1 MAIRFNRK
9 VWDDVFEDK
18 LDDFFAILRLLF
30 VHSNVGQGDLELE
43 EAVNQVYSATFAIG
57 TETAGDA
64 ITVGVTLLGTD
75 KAAIDFVA
83 CCDFYLSSDTAGLTP
98 VAIPTS
104 IAAGTDGA
112 VVNVDAATSGKLI
125 TEVTGECDLV
135 ITGDTGADT
144 VYLNVILPNGKIVTS
159 GAIVIEAD

>member
-1 MAIRFNRK
+1 MTLRFNRK
-9 VWDDVFEDK
+9 VWDGIFGDK
-18 LDDFFAILRLLF
+18 LDDFYTILRALF

-43 EAVNQVYSATFAIG
+43 EAINQVYSATFTIG

-75 KAAIDFVA
+75 KAAIDFRA
-83 CCDFYLSSDTAGLTP
+83 CCDFYLSSDTAGQVP

-112 VVNVDAATSGKLI
+112 VVNIDAATSGKLI
-125 TEVTGECDLV
+125 TEATGECDLV

-144 VYLNVILPNGKIVTS
+144 VYLNVILPNGKVVTS